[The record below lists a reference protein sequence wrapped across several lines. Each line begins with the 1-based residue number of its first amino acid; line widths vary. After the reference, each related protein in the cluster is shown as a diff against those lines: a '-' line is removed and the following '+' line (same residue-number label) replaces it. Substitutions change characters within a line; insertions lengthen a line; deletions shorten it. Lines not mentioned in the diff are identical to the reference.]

1 MTNTH
6 KENGEKMISDS
17 RESFLC
23 GILNCGGKALRDE
36 ATAFQKKFV

>member
-1 MTNTH
+1 MTPTH
-6 KENGEKMISDS
+6 KVKGENMISDS

-36 ATAFQKKFV
+36 AMAFSKKFV